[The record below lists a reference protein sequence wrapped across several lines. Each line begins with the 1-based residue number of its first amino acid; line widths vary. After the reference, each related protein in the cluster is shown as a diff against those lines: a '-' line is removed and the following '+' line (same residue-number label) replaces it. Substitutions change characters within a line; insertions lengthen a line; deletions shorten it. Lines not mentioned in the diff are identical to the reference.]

1 MGVWLKPD
9 RQTLG
14 WRNAGYHAH
23 DDENIVCLKKP
34 WKGKLT
40 GTVLDS
46 VESKPWVPL
55 GNDYFL
61 PNLQKGIDY
70 IGGLPKE
77 TLPNGLE
84 VIKVFQELQ
93 RLQEELVPNSRSS
106 SVLSVARRRLV
117 D

>member
-23 DDENIVCLKKP
+23 GDENIVCLKKP

-55 GNDYFL
+55 DDEYFL
-61 PNLQKGIDY
+61 PDLQKGIDY
-70 IGGLPKE
+70 IEGLQE
-77 TLPNGLE
+77 TLPNGAKE
-84 VIKVFQELQ
+84 VQLLRSLQ
-93 RLQEELVPNSRSS
+93 QKLDASSPDHTEVNSAPS
-106 SVLSVARRRLV
+106 
-117 D
+117 